1 MIENGV
7 GLCWDNEQKT
17 VLRYTFVG
25 DWTWDEYLE
34 RLNEG
39 RNMMAEVEHSV
50 CILNDMQKIGK
61 LPPNFASTAKSVIS
75 SRPKNT
81 GLAIFVTSNAF
92 FKVMYR
98 VLAQLIPNVPTEY
111 ILVTTEEEAY
121 RKFDKWLTEHS
132 EP

>member
-1 MIENGV
+1 MNSVEIK
-7 GLCWDNEQKT
+7 WDNEQKT
-17 VLRYTFVG
+17 ILRYVFIG

-39 RNMMAEVEHSV
+39 RTMMAEIDHPV
-50 CILNDMQKIGK
+50 CVLNDMQKMGK

-81 GLAIFVTSNAF
+81 GLAIFLTSNAF

-98 VLAQLIPNVPTEY
+98 VLAQLIPNVPTDY
-111 ILVTTEEEAY
+111 ILVTQEADAY
-121 RKFDKWLTEHS
+121 AKFQIWLDEQTD
-132 EP
+132 

>member
-1 MIENGV
+1 MNSVEIK
-7 GLCWDNEQKT
+7 WDNEEKT
-17 VLRYTFVG
+17 ILRYNFSG

-39 RNMMAEVEHSV
+39 RSMMADINHPV
-50 CILNDMQKIGK
+50 CVLNDMQKMGK

-81 GLAIFVTSNAF
+81 GLAIFLTSNAF

-98 VLAQLIPNVPTEY
+98 VLAQLIPNVPTDY
-111 ILVTTEEEAY
+111 ILVTSEEEAY
-121 RKFDKWLTEHS
+121 SKLNTWLAEHS
-132 EP
+132 TN